1 MLDGLAFRAILL
13 ACSSKEIRKVQWA
26 MALKTEPPFSG
37 RRLIGWSTL
46 RMIAFDVMSEVRLP
60 APTKSSGC
68 PDVNSPDVIIKYE
81 VV

>member
-1 MLDGLAFRAILL
+1 MFKATKF
-13 ACSSKEIRKVQWA
+13 KKVQWA

-46 RMIAFDVMSEVRLP
+46 RMIAFDVMNEVRLT

-68 PDVNSPDVIIKYE
+68 PVVNSPDVIIKYE
-81 VV
+81 VVRLVQKRNGIQ